1 LPQFKKKNIRKYT
14 IILFFSLFTI
24 SAFAQTSLYEGTW
37 KGIMLSNTSDVDNGK
52 GLPVTLFISSDNEAG
67 EMVGEMSIQYRYQ
80 TDIYKA
86 KYSVNG
92 LIDYENKSIY
102 IEQVKLIYYDLLPRG
117 LQWCFG
123 NGTFQIFRNPYK
135 KKNYLDGYMT
145 TSCGPEKLRMV
156 LIKK

>member
-1 LPQFKKKNIRKYT
+1 
-14 IILFFSLFTI
+14 
-24 SAFAQTSLYEGTW
+24 
-37 KGIMLSNTSDVDNGK
+37 MLSNTSDVDNGK

-117 LQWCFG
+117 L
-123 NGTFQIFRNPYK
+123 TMHSK
-135 KKNYLDGYMT
+135 
-145 TSCGPEKLRMV
+145 
-156 LIKK
+156 